1 MADEMRV
8 EVVGLEDVVDALR
21 ELGAD
26 MESAVEAIALAA
38 AEPMARTVA
47 AKAPGKIGDAIVTE
61 TTEKSKSR
69 VTVSVGPSRKAWI
82 ARFVEFG
89 TGAHTVTARKQRALK
104 LYGLNIYRKRVEVVG
119 VAARPFMRPA
129 FDTGQSASQTAAANA
144 AKKVIE

>member
-8 EVVGLEDVVDALR
+8 EIVGLEDVVDALR
-21 ELGAD
+21 ALGVD
-26 MESAVEAIALAA
+26 MENAVEAIALAA

-47 AKAPGKIGDAIVTE
+47 AKAPGAIGDAIVTE
-61 TTEKSKSR
+61 TTEKSKKR

-89 TGAHTVTARKQRALK
+89 TGAHTVTARKQKALK
-104 LYGLNIYRKRVEVVG
+104 LYGLGVYRKRVDHPG
-119 VAARPFMRPA
+119 MPAQPFMRPA